1 LSLVSGRSP
10 GADDGIRTR
19 DPHLGK
25 VPGTALLTCGD
36 GAIWHLSSAFSIPCN
51 PVVSRRFSVVDG
63 TPTGP
68 LLQLRSNLM
77 AARDFAVPEVR
88 IGRLAW
94 ISSTNRSLGF
104 WNGVSDSGRP
114 TPPACSLRQDSAQRH
129 SALPP
134 SAGSYP
140 CARQWSCD
148 GSLAGRSLRTSV
160 ASIAHSIREGSRR
173 LADAAVSPRL
183 LRPLRSYAGSRRAF
197 QTCTLTRSQPTRM
210 PASWRSRA
218 KSSKPGALTF
228 VRNQE
233 SVGTIPRR

>member
-1 LSLVSGRSP
+1 
-10 GADDGIRTR
+10 
-19 DPHLGK
+19 
-25 VPGTALLTCGD
+25 
-36 GAIWHLSSAFSIPCN
+36 
-51 PVVSRRFSVVDG
+51 
-63 TPTGP
+63 
-68 LLQLRSNLM
+68 M
-77 AARDFAVPEVR
+77 AARDLAMPEVR

-218 KSSKPGALTF
+218 NSSKPGPLPSCEI
-228 VRNQE
+228 RNQLGRFPGVE
-233 SVGTIPRR
+233 SAPTPRRSRYLRGALPPTDGGLALARRGDFRAQRATRSTFLNCHPM

>member
-1 LSLVSGRSP
+1 MRRPEWTRCSGARPRDCDQECDPPEGRRATKVPLTRSGR
-10 GADDGIRTR
+10 R
-19 DPHLGK
+19 DSNPRPPPWQGSWGGL
-25 VPGTALLTCGD
+25 VTCGD
-36 GAIWHLSSAFSIPCN
+36 GAICTLSSAFSIPCN

-129 SALPP
+129 SAPRQVLGPIPARDNGHVTEAWPGDLYALASPRSPTRFAKVVGASPTLLYLRAYSAP
-134 SAGSYP
+134 SGP
-140 CARQWSCD
+140 TLARD
-148 GSLAGRSLRTSV
+148 GRSRP
-160 ASIAHSIREGSRR
+160 AH
-173 LADAAVSPRL
+173 
-183 LRPLRSYAGSRRAF
+183 
-197 QTCTLTRSQPTRM
+197 
-210 PASWRSRA
+210 
-218 KSSKPGALTF
+218 
-228 VRNQE
+228 
-233 SVGTIPRR
+233 